1 MFQWLLS
8 FIAAPVLNSIVD
20 AYKARLAAANAQDKL
35 AVELAVKEIEAEITA
50 RKDANALI
58 IAEQGRWWTA
68 IIRPL
73 AALPVV
79 IYIWKVIV
87 YDKVLGM
94 GTTDPITGEVATWA
108 GVIVTTYF
116 GGRTIEKVARIFKR

>member
-1 MFQWLLS
+1 MQWLLS
-8 FIAAPVLNSIVD
+8 ILTSPILTWLKDLYV
-20 AYKARLAAANAQDKL
+20 ARLAAANAQDKL